1 MSDDQET
8 KSESSNGLSGT
19 SIHLSNDY
27 QSPSP
32 TSKEDSSQDTSR
44 TPITSSLNRLRAMSF
59 PPSHTSNKIDRQ
71 MTLFQ
76 RAVIKVQQEL
86 KNNSLKEET
95 KEIEENEKSKEMEEN
110 EESNETVEKV
120 LV

>member
-27 QSPSP
+27 EPSP
-32 TSKEDSSQDTSR
+32 TPKEDSSQDTSR

-95 KEIEENEKSKEMEEN
+95 KEIEENEKSKEIEEN